1 LINFNP
7 IRPGVLLVAIALIAS
22 GCSTQRNTWL
32 NRNFHQVNAWYNG
45 LFNAQASFNQ
55 GMRVL
60 SDEHIDNFDQP
71 LSIFRY
77 ATATQR
83 QQISSN
89 MQTAY
94 TKSSRVVARHS
105 MFIRGVEY
113 NRLIDNAYFLIAK
126 SHFFRD
132 NYIQALATFQYVTNS
147 FPPPLA
153 YESLVWQAKVA
164 SFMGNANEANRLL
177 GLSFSAIEHAGLL
190 QSSIGRF
197 YHLVAADHFIR
208 HNRIADALVNLQS
221 AAELTRSRKERAR
234 LTFILAQHHYSLGNL
249 AKAREHF
256 EEVLDMS
263 PGFHL
268 GFHTKISLAFASIG
282 EDGDPNII
290 YGRIQDMLRQRQYVL
305 QRDRI
310 YYALGVLALAK
321 NDSTQAK
328 EMFRQSVRFSSE
340 NEIRKGQAYYRLAQ
354 VYLSENDYINAS
366 NYYDSAMV
374 FIPAESLGREQMLLV
389 QSILKDLAQNI
400 MVIQREDSLQR
411 IAAMSEADR
420 TIKLGEI
427 AELIGERLQADAR
440 QITGD
445 QRTPTIGRQPSP
457 VAGTL
462 GADAEWYFYNTTAMR
477 QGRLEF
483 ARRFGNRPLE
493 DMWRLSNQTIDEPIV
508 AAQIG
513 TEPDLQN
520 EEAPTGELPSIE
532 NLIADLPLTPEMLTI
547 SKEKVADAYFAK
559 GLIFKD
565 RMQDSL
571 KAVVAFRNMVSYD
584 HSTDDTPTAYF
595 YLIRLLEA
603 QGQQTLANLYKTQL
617 IQRFPES
624 SFAKIF
630 SQPEVLLRAQELR
643 DQAQKKYENAYLAF
657 TQQNFQQV
665 VNDWH
670 ATESLEMD
678 DNIRGQFDYIKSLAL
693 YRMGK
698 TDEAMQM
705 LEQIVANR
713 EGSSVHQVAG
723 QLLEV
728 LRREPTLAEIETP
741 IGNQPEVFDEA
752 ISLFRFNPNQVHFF
766 ILAVSRGTTDF
777 STITQALE
785 RLNQDDFAARRLSI
799 SNVFLSQDTHLIT
812 VTSFPDKESAM
823 SYYNAAK
830 VAPNLRDLLS
840 GEANAFVISIENYP
854 VFYQEKNIAAYLQ
867 FFRAKYF

>member
-7 IRPGVLLVAIALIAS
+7 IRSGVLLVAIALIAS

-60 SDEHIDNFDQP
+60 SDEHNDNFDQP

-77 ATATQR
+77 ATANQR

-164 SFMGNANEANRLL
+164 SFMGNASEANRLL
-177 GLSFSAIEHAGLL
+177 GLSFSAIERAGLL
-190 QSSIGRF
+190 QSSVGRF
-197 YHLVAADHFIR
+197 YHFVAADHFIR

-234 LTFILAQHHYSLGNL
+234 LTFILGQHHYSLGNL

-256 EEVLDMS
+256 ELVLDLS

-268 GFHTKISLAFASIG
+268 GFHTKINLAFASIG

-290 YGRIQDMLRQRQYVL
+290 YGRMQNMLRQRQYVS

-310 YYALGVLALAK
+310 YYAIGVLALAK

-328 EMFRQSVRFSSE
+328 EMFRQSVRFGSD

-374 FIPAESLGREQMLLV
+374 FIPAETLGREQMLLM
-389 QSILKDLAQNI
+389 QSILKDLAQNVA
-400 MVIQREDSLQR
+400 VIQREDSLQR
-411 IAAMSEADR
+411 LATMSEAER
-420 TIKLGEI
+420 NIRLGEI
-427 AELIGERLQADAR
+427 VALIGERLQADR
-440 QITGD
+440 QTGAD
-445 QRTPTIGRQPSP
+445 QRTQFRGMQASP
-457 VAGTL
+457 VAGAL
-462 GADAEWYFYNTTAMR
+462 GADVEWYFYNTTAMR

-493 DMWRLSNQTIDEPIV
+493 DMWRLSNQTTDEPIV

-513 TEPDLQN
+513 NEPVGQD

-532 NLIADLPLTPEMLTI
+532 NLMADLPLTPEMLTI

-571 KAVVAFRNMVSYD
+571 KAVVAFRNMVNYD
-584 HSTDDTPTAYF
+584 QSTDDTPTAYF
-595 YLIRLLEA
+595 YLIRILEA
-603 QGQQTLANLYKTQL
+603 QGQHNQANQYKTHL

-624 SFAKIF
+624 PFAKIF

-643 DQAQKKYENAYLAF
+643 DQAQQRYQNAYLAF

-665 VNDWH
+665 VDDWH
-670 ATESLEMD
+670 ATESLELD

-823 SYYNAAK
+823 KYYNAAIE
-830 VAPNLRDLLS
+830 APNLRDLLS